1 MIDTKKQ
8 ILKMKDD
15 IMFKAFFSKIGNEKY
30 LKDLLSAILGE
41 EIKIKKVIHDAR
53 LEQLAKENKYGILD
67 LEVELESKEIIN
79 VEMQLRD
86 YYNIEERTT
95 FYASK
100 KISEQLSPNQNYHD
114 IKKVIVIAILNY
126 SFINLPEYITD
137 TIRVAKE
144 HREYELNNKVRYIYI
159 ELEKFRE
166 QNPDMTEEINQWL
179 AFLDMERG
187 DLLEMAIKE
196 NKKIKEAVKK
206 YNELTGDEEVKR
218 LAEVRLMAQ
227 LEENAALA
235 SAKAKGEA
243 KGMREGIEKGM
254 RKGIEKGMREGIEKG
269 MREGIEKGMREG
281 VEKGMKDG
289 IAKGERKQK
298 EETAKRLLRK
308 KVSIEDISDITDLS
322 KEEIKKWIN

>member
-1 MIDTKKQ
+1 MINNQTQ
-8 ILKMKDD
+8 VLKMKDD
-15 IMFKAFFSKIGNEKY
+15 VMFKAFFSKIGNEEF
-30 LKDLLSAILGE
+30 LKDLLSSILGQD
-41 EIKIKKVIHDAR
+41 IKIKRVIHDAR

-100 KISEQLSPNQNYHD
+100 KISEQLSPSQNYDD

-126 SFINLPEYITD
+126 SFIDLPEYITD

-159 ELEKFRE
+159 ELEKFRK
-166 QNPDMTEEINQWL
+166 QNPNMKEELNQWL

-187 DLLEMAIKE
+187 DLLEMAMKE
-196 NKKIKEAVKK
+196 NEKIKKAVKS

-227 LEENAALA
+227 LEEKAALA
-235 SAKAKGEA
+235 SARAKGEA
-243 KGMREGIEKGM
+243 KGMKEGLEKGIEQGM
-254 RKGIEKGMREGIEKG
+254 QKGIEKGIQEGIKNGKRRQQENVARKLLE
-269 MREGIEKGMREG
+269 MKMPIEK
-281 VEKGMKDG
+281 
-289 IAKGERKQK
+289 I
-298 EETAKRLLRK
+298 
-308 KVSIEDISDITDLS
+308 IEITELS
-322 KEEIKKWIN
+322 KEEIEKIQK